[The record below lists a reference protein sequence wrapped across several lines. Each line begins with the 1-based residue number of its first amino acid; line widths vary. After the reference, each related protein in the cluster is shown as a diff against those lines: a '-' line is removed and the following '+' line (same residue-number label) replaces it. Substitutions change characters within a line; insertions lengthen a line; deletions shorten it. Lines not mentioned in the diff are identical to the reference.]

1 MIPILYASTETAFTS
16 NGIGKLTDARKC
28 EVTEERN
35 GQYELVLEY
44 PVTGKWAASLQP
56 GAYIYAIH
64 DDHKTPQPF
73 QIYEVSAPLEGFLTV
88 NAWHI
93 SYALNYIIV
102 KPFSAGS
109 CSSALQAIPTN
120 SVNTNNFTFWTDK
133 SVTADFET
141 TVPMSARAILGG
153 SQGSI
158 LDVYGPG
165 EYEFDKLTVKLHSN
179 RGANRDVTIRY
190 GKNLKSLD
198 QSVDGSNVYNAVLPY
213 WTNGEATVYATSLV
227 VRTGETAKRAVA
239 LDMSGS
245 FQDEPTVAQLT
256 AAAQTYI
263 DASSNYQVK
272 ENIKV
277 DFVQLWQTEE
287 YKNVAN
293 LQRVYLCDT
302 VNVFYSKLGINATAK
317 VIKVVYD
324 TLRERY
330 SEMELG
336 APRVSLAQQIQAD
349 VTGSILAEVPSKGMM
364 QGAIEHATQLISG
377 GSGGYIKFNYAGDGT
392 PTEML
397 IMDSPLESTAVN
409 IIRLNQNGIGF
420 STDGGST
427 YASAWTIDGNFV
439 ADFITTGNLNA
450 SLLTVGRVQDVSGL
464 NYWDLET
471 GDFQTQRGVIADF
484 TIDQTSLRNGTVGQG
499 TDGTGITAGKWEST
513 KTGTISGSGYTYQYT
528 TKVKISNSGLEMY
541 SSRDDVD
548 ADLVQV
554 LKIEPHVWYVNGTA
568 RHNVYFSTSAADG
581 YLFAVNKA
589 TEVSATAYPLDIYK
603 RTEFEEA
610 VKFDKDVQIG
620 TDLTNANLEVNG
632 TIQADGNITTDGT
645 VKSSADLHV
654 AAGGSPTLMFEL
666 PLGTRWFDVA
676 GITAATN
683 GVQRLQYGCFREH
696 SYNSSTGAHLNYYE
710 NYLLPAVTPDRT
722 NTTSYD
728 ILTTK
733 NSADVGVYSSY
744 ATASD
749 LASLNAAIMSKYNNM
764 ANGAVAYLRINPSTT
779 ISPFGTAYVMM
790 MTIYKIN
797 SNYGAVESISYQN
810 GAGANKHHASIWNGA
825 VLTWT

>member
-44 PVTGKWAASLQP
+44 PVTGKLAASLQP

-165 EYEFDKLTVKLHSN
+165 EYEFDKLTVKLHAN

-256 AAAQTYI
+256 AAAQAYI

-336 APRVSLAQQIQAD
+336 EPRVSLSQQIQAD
-349 VTGSILAEVPSKGMM
+349 VSESILAEVPSKSMM
-364 QGAIEHATQLISG
+364 QNAIDHATQLISG
-377 GSGGYIKFNYAGDGT
+377 GDGGYIKYHYAADGT

-397 IMDSPLESTAVN
+397 IMDSPLESTATN

-427 YASAWTIDGNFV
+427 YTSAWTIDGNFV

-450 SLLTVGRVQDVSGL
+450 SLLTVGRIQDVSGL

-620 TDLTNANLEVNG
+620 TDLTNANLDVHG
-632 TIQADGNITTDGT
+632 QILSQKATGDGLNSAI
-645 VKSSADLHV
+645 VAKSATNAAV
-654 AAGGSPTLMFEL
+654 AAYNVANNNYVELCNGSSGNRGLY
-666 PLGTRWFDVA
+666 
-676 GITAATN
+676 TADQ
-683 GVQRLQYGCFREH
+683 GWIFRLNPNDNNIYFG
-696 SYNSSTGAHLNYYE
+696 SYN
-710 NYLLPAVTPDRT
+710 
-722 NTTSYD
+722 

-733 NSADVGVYSSY
+733 TVSRSRVSGSS
-744 ATASD
+744 
-749 LASLNAAIMSKYNNM
+749 
-764 ANGAVAYLRINPSTT
+764 VT
-779 ISPFGTAYVMM
+779 ISAGSQTNV
-790 MTIYKIN
+790 TIDASRSGYTVLGIVGITN
-797 SNYGAVESISYQN
+797 TG
-810 GAGANKHHASIWNGA
+810 GAGLA
-825 VLTWT
+825 VSDFYLSGNTVYIYFSNPTSSSKTVTWYADILYI